1 MSILLNG
8 EKADARGAENV
19 AELARRYDL
28 HPESVLI
35 EHNGIALHRRE
46 WPGRQLR
53 EGDQIEIVRVA
64 AGG

>member
-8 EKADARGAENV
+8 ESADARGAENV
-19 AELARRYDL
+19 AELVRRYDL

-46 WPGRQLR
+46 WPMRELR
-53 EGDQIEIVRVA
+53 EGDQVEVVHVV